1 MHGALFQ
8 CPLQALLLPSLN
20 NMSFLPSN
28 YALPKTEHQFDPRI
42 VQSLFLRNVGNKYLA
57 LKPRRLKT

>member
-8 CPLQALLLPSLN
+8 CPLQALLLRSLN
-20 NMSFLPSN
+20 NMPLPSN
-28 YALPKTEHQFDPRI
+28 YALSKTEHQFDPRI
-42 VQSLFLRNVGNKYLA
+42 ERSLFLRNVGNKYLA